1 MSMNLYTVDLTDISE
16 KERASILEYLDKY
29 AYDGLHQKPHT
40 FIYEC
45 CIDRKYISTVLQNV
59 PESLLR
65 PGPSKS

>member
-45 CIDRKYISTVLQNV
+45 CIYRKDLNTVLQNV